1 MPKDGTKRAR
11 LPRRKLFAASLAIAA
26 LVVFMV
32 LQHAAFTNIRSKVG
46 TVTRWQRWES
56 TYIGSEAQR
65 YSQKL
70 SEERATVAAVLI
82 VRSSRFPQEAV
93 AGLTRTRGAIP
104 FEIVVVS
111 SSAFFDSPS
120 IHAALEAFHAAAISA
135 NQSLCKVS
143 LVVLRSTNDSLP
155 TYGEMCSAG
164 EKQASASVTH
174 VLFLSEAHV
183 PRDVHFL
190 KRMLEPFSLSA
201 SPAWGVQCAIVE
213 GTGDGAAPVDGEPL
227 RSGVIVD
234 HGLELSETANHEE
247 APLAAVRRLRGF
259 SVRDARLRHATRV
272 HLISPYCSMWDR
284 KKFELIGG
292 FRRMSSGAQQALL
305 GDLPRS
311 SGVLQR
317 KSVDLASSHVAVL
330 IASLRC
336 ADSGCMEIVQAALAA
351 VGDAKHS
358 VSLLDSQL
366 FEEQH
371 DADRDTKVEYKLSLS
386 NLLGNASKPLE
397 QLRVLVESLRSAHH
411 FLSLCTNE
419 VDVLEERV
427 GWDASLRAT
436 ASGGFVYAGPAAFAE
451 YRASLLP
458 VRILSSA
465 IFHRIQASWSISG
478 SFLEEWRQVLQNL
491 RRKYDPIRVVWDSK
505 CYGCCGFSNEI
516 VRLLSS
522 IERNFEVQTPLARKC
537 FCSGLGA
544 GLEDT
549 LERAYFTEFFPTPR
563 HYGSSRF
570 VERKETV
577 WVEHTV
583 PHYYVPHFDFNNYLV
598 GRSMFEFSRIPK
610 YEVDATATV
619 NEVWVPSKFVATS
632 FAISG
637 VPKEKLVV
645 IPEAVDTYFF
655 DPDVQDAVP
664 LPLDGTRAKR
674 WFHYCNSDHSSVAAS
689 PRAFKFFSNFKW
701 EPRKGWETLFE
712 AYWRA
717 FGLLSRSERPVS
729 LYILTYYFFNAT
741 VIGGNIHNV
750 SLILDEL
757 TQWARA
763 KLHVESLA
771 EFPHF
776 CIITETVT
784 EAELGGLYKSADA
797 FVLPTRGEG
806 WCLPAIEAMSMGLP
820 TIATAWGG
828 QTEFMTRDNSFLI
841 LPDAVEELPEDTD
854 YEYELGKKWATPS
867 MNHTAQLMQYVY
879 SHPVHAKR
887 VGERARRHVEEHF
900 SEEAVFAV
908 ISSRLREIFG
918 FVTRGSLGGR

>member
-1 MPKDGTKRAR
+1 MLKDGTKRAR

-32 LQHAAFTNIRSKVG
+32 LQHAAFTSIRSKVG

-104 FEIVVVS
+104 FEIVVVT

-120 IHAALEAFHAAAISA
+120 LNAGLRAFDLLVHRVS
-135 NQSLCKVS
+135 NQSLCQAS

-234 HGLELSETANHEE
+234 HGLELSETVNHVD

-259 SVRDARLRHATRV
+259 SVRDARLRRATRV

-284 KKFELIGG
+284 SKYSLIGG
-292 FRRMSSGAQQALL
+292 VRADFQSCDVQALEGKFSDTYVPSL
-305 GDLPRS
+305 MWKLVGARRVLERLALNVSVDEVVREG
-311 SGVLQR
+311 GVL
-317 KSVDLASSHVAVL
+317 L
-330 IASLRC
+330 
-336 ADSGCMEIVQAALAA
+336 
-351 VGDAKHS
+351 
-358 VSLLDSQL
+358 
-366 FEEQH
+366 
-371 DADRDTKVEYKLSLS
+371 
-386 NLLGNASKPLE
+386 
-397 QLRVLVESLRSAHH
+397 ESLRMCNKALAYAYSRLEFLGVSARFGEDQIQSVMLPSPPPGLPKGEQLAYVAQELYVLAERLENASYTVDCRDETLGWEMSLKTSALGGTVYAAGNGIAQFQESLVPASIRRYLVSSRAQLMTASLPLTSK
-411 FLSLCTNE
+411 FLSSWRSVADTL
-419 VDVLEERV
+419 
-427 GWDASLRAT
+427 LRA
-436 ASGGFVYAGPAAFAE
+436 SGALH
-451 YRASLLP
+451 ST
-458 VRILSSA
+458 RI
-465 IFHRIQASWSISG
+465 IWESI
-478 SFLEEWRQVLQNL
+478 
-491 RRKYDPIRVVWDSK
+491 
-505 CYGCCGFSNEI
+505 CCGCCGFSAEI
-516 VRLLSS
+516 THFVVPLSRRY
-522 IERNFEVQTPLARKC
+522 ELQTYLTYKC
-537 FCSGLGA
+537 FCDGYPTSVVDALSRAFVDKYTSTTTPDPRKKTLLVFHTSPGMFRNETGA
-544 GLEDT
+544 
-549 LERAYFTEFFPTPR
+549 
-563 HYGSSRF
+563 
-570 VERKETV
+570 
-577 WVEHTV
+577 
-583 PHYYVPHFDFNNYLV
+583 YLV
-598 GRSMFEFSRIPK
+598 GRSMYEFSRIEQK
-610 YEVDATATV
+610 WVDAIANV
-619 NEVWVPSKFVATS
+619 NEVWVPAKFVATA

-637 VPKEKLVV
+637 VPKEKLLV

-664 LPLDGTRAKR
+664 LPLDGPRAKR

-717 FGLLSRSERPVS
+717 FGSLSRSERPVS
-729 LYILTYYFFNAT
+729 LYILTYYFFNSKS
-741 VIGGNIHNV
+741 GDIHNV

-757 TQWARA
+757 TQWAKA

-776 CIITETVT
+776 CIITETIT
-784 EAELGGLYKSADA
+784 ETELAGLYKSADA

-841 LPDAVEELPEDTD
+841 LPDAVEEPPEDNM
-854 YEYELGKKWATPS
+854 YGFQLGKKWATPS

-887 VGERARRHVEEHF
+887 VGERARRHIEEHF
-900 SEEAVFAV
+900 SEEAVAAAV
-908 ISSRLREIFG
+908 EAHVELING
-918 FVTRGSLGGR
+918 